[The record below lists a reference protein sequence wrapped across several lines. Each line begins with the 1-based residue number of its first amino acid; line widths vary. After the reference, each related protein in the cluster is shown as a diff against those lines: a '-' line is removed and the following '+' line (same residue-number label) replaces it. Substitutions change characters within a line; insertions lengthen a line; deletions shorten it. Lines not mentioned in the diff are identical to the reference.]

1 MLKRGK
7 KITSVVKFNNRIRA
21 DKGVCYSL
29 DLGMN
34 GKPTKFYT
42 ALEAK
47 DIQFAF
53 LIDTIQCGYW
63 YEANE
68 VE

>member
-7 KITSVVKFNNRIRA
+7 KITSVVKFNNRIKN
-21 DKGVCYSL
+21 DKGMCYSS
-29 DLGMN
+29 DLTIN
-34 GKPTKFYT
+34 GRPTKFYT
-42 ALEAK
+42 AQEAK
-47 DIQFAF
+47 ALPFAF